1 MWLRLTILML
11 TCGLAAACASVP
23 DATTPPVE
31 AEPLNFA
38 RGEAPEDKLLDLW
51 IERFDHE
58 PVDSDEMEETGT
70 NADIRKSEARFIPVH
85 LKNTLQASGHWG
97 AVRVVPQDSMPGGEV
112 IVSGTIV
119 RSNGREMKLE
129 VTAKDALGQ
138 VWLEET
144 YSSDVVP
151 ANYDRLLAGE
161 WDAFQ
166 PLYNEI
172 ANDLIE
178 ALEEQPVAE
187 TRRIRQA
194 AELKFASF
202 VAPEPFSEY
211 YEADDKGRV
220 EIQRL
225 PAENDPLYQRIESL
239 KARNDMLADVLN
251 TRYNQF
257 YDRMWESYTGWRRN
271 SLNEILARERIEQEA
286 AAKKFGGIASILGAI
301 ALGAAG
307 GDVGNR
313 TGALQTVMIAGGAL
327 AISSGIS
334 QGREA
339 ELHEAAISEL
349 GNSFSS
355 EIEPM
360 VVEMDG
366 ETVELTGS
374 AEAQFERW
382 RELLRARYEAE
393 RGLDDSA
400 PAPAETGAGAGASS
414 DANAVAETPVSDSPR
429 LFE

>member
-1 MWLRLTILML
+1 MWIRLTVLVL
-11 TCGLAAACASVP
+11 TCGFAAGCASVP

-31 AEPLNFA
+31 AEPLDFA
-38 RGEAPEDKLLDLW
+38 RGDVPEDKLLNLW
-51 IERFDHE
+51 IERFEHE
-58 PVDSDEMEETGT
+58 PVESEEMKETGT
-70 NADIRKSEARFIPVH
+70 NAEIRKSEARFIPVH

-97 AVRVVPQDSMPGGEV
+97 AVRVVPPEGMPGGEV
-112 IVSGTIV
+112 VVSGTIAS
-119 RSNGREMKLE
+119 SNGREMKLAI
-129 VTAKDALGQ
+129 TAKDAMGQ
-138 VWLEET
+138 VWLEKT
-144 YSSDVVP
+144 YSSKAVP

-178 ALEEQPVAE
+178 ALQERSVEEA
-187 TRRIRQA
+187 RRIRQA
-194 AELKFASF
+194 AELKFAGF
-202 VAPEPFSEY
+202 VAPEPFADY
-211 YEADDKGRV
+211 YETDAKGRV

-225 PAENDPLYQRIESL
+225 PAENDPLYQRVESL

-257 YDRMWESYTGWRRN
+257 YDRMWDSYTGWRRN

-286 AAKKFGGIASILGAI
+286 AAKKFGGIAAIVGAI

-307 GDVGNR
+307 GEVGDR

-334 QGREA
+334 QGREV

-360 VVEMDG
+360 VVDMDG

-393 RGLDDSA
+393 RGLDESA
-400 PAPAETGAGAGASS
+400 PAPAEAGT
-414 DANAVAETPVSDSPR
+414 DTTAETPVSDSPS

>member
-1 MWLRLTILML
+1 MWVRLTILML
-11 TCGLAAACASVP
+11 TSGLLAACASVP
-23 DATTPPVE
+23 DATTPPIQ

-38 RGEAPEDKLLDLW
+38 RGDAGEDKLLNLW

-58 PVDSDEMEETGT
+58 PVDSEEMEETGT
-70 NADIRKSEARFIPVH
+70 NAEIRKSEARFIPVH

-97 AVRVVPQDSMPGGEV
+97 AVRVVPPEGVAGGEV
-112 IVSGTIV
+112 TVSGTII
-119 RSNGREMKLE
+119 RSNGRELE
-129 VTAKDALGQ
+129 LAITAKDALGQ
-138 VWLEET
+138 VWFEET
-144 YSSDVVP
+144 YSSKVVP

-178 ALEEQPVAE
+178 ALQERPVDEA
-187 TRRIRQA
+187 RRIRQA
-194 AELKFASF
+194 AELKFAGF
-202 VAPEPFSEY
+202 VAPQPFSDY
-211 YEADDKGRV
+211 YETDAKGRV

-225 PAENDPLYQRIESL
+225 PAENDPLYQRVESL

-307 GDVGNR
+307 GEVGDR

-334 QGREA
+334 QGQEV

-374 AEAQFERW
+374 AEAQFENW

-393 RGLDDSA
+393 RGIDE
-400 PAPAETGAGAGASS
+400 PAPEPAEAGA
-414 DANAVAETPVSDSPR
+414 DTIAETPVSDSSR
-429 LFE
+429 MFE